1 MLLLAITGPEPPAL
15 SAYSSSTAAASD
27 GCAAAGDGCTA
38 ASAAAAYASDGSRE
52 AKAWIRLSRVSAYGG
67 TCFRESCAVTR
78 VTDRNEWDSE
88 AAPASDGRQCPRD
101 AGMLSGTRGQFEWTP
116 CPHDLGLRLWVRH
129 TRTSESSARLQ
140 VTVIASSANCRLAL

>member
-52 AKAWIRLSRVSAYGG
+52 AKAWIRLSRVYCVWRHLFS
-67 TCFRESCAVTR
+67 RI
-78 VTDRNEWDSE
+78 
-88 AAPASDGRQCPRD
+88 
-101 AGMLSGTRGQFEWTP
+101 LRG
-116 CPHDLGLRLWVRH
+116 H
-129 TRTSESSARLQ
+129 ARYRPQ
-140 VTVIASSANCRLAL
+140 